1 MKNELRIISENSKKH
16 ERLQTLIQY
25 VNVKTLWEEN
35 RMVDVDGVTKEQ
47 YNQHLKENLENLMQ
61 RMKAFRYRPK
71 PTRRVEIPKENGEMR
86 VLGIS
91 SYEDKLVEGVMAEI
105 LSAVYESRFL
115 DCSYGFR
122 PKRNMHQA
130 IARIN
135 HSLMFEKMNYVI
147 DCDIKRCFD
156 NIDHK
161 WLIKFLEND
170 IQDRNFIR
178 YVVRFLKS
186 NIKNGNEEISNEAG
200 TKQGNKMSPILAN
213 IYLHYVLD
221 NWFESYVRKQVQ
233 GNIRLVRFADDRA
246 PRKCA

>member
-35 RMVDVDGVTKEQ
+35 RKISSHKAVGVDGVTKEQ

-115 DCSYGFR
+115 DCSYRFR

-170 IQDRNFIR
+170 IQDRYFIR

-186 NIKNGNEEISNEAG
+186 NIMSGNEEISNEVG
-200 TKQGNKMSPILAN
+200 MKQGGLYGYRHNN
-213 IYLHYVLD
+213 YLHIRR
-221 NWFESYVRKQVQ
+221 SYKSST
-233 GNIRLVRFADDRA
+233 G
-246 PRKCA
+246 